1 MENSKVFDMAL
12 EFILPYEKNC
22 CSLFQRI
29 VNHDESIHIIIEE
42 NCLLKNNTPLY
53 GVFTYNKLGRLV
65 FCCLPV
71 QTNEVRRA
79 LEKFFF
85 NKSVFC
91 ISAKSEWASFLE
103 EIISGIFKDRV
114 KDVRLYHFMEFKME
128 KERGKC
134 LERRA
139 GALEEKTGPS
149 EERTCGGKEVA
160 SLTKQ
165 ADSSEENAGW
175 RKDVAPLKK
184 QAGVLVEKTGPS
196 EEDAVWGE
204 DVAPLKKQSGLS
216 EEDAGWGKDVA
227 LLKKQPTP
235 LEKDFSGKR
244 DIEIIRCDKSHID
257 SLLPLQV
264 DYTRVEVLPP
274 WRQVFPAAERISL
287 EKNFSCQLYFALLE
301 NGKIVSKA
309 NTNAI
314 STHFFQ
320 IGGVY
325 TLKDFRSRGYASAL
339 VKHIALEAKSL
350 NRQAILFVKK
360 ENPSAIRA
368 YSNAG
373 FVITSSYKIIYYLE
387 K

>member
-71 QTNEVRRA
+71 QTNEVRKA

-139 GALEEKTGPS
+139 GALEEKAGPS

>member
-1 MENSKVFDMAL
+1 MPDLCILSAMENSKVFDMAL

-29 VNHDESIHIIIEE
+29 VNRDESIHIIIEE
-42 NCLLKNNTPLY
+42 NCLLKNDTPLY
-53 GVFTYNKLGRLV
+53 GVFTYNKMSRLV
-65 FCCLPV
+65 FCCLPI

-114 KDVRLYHFMEFKME
+114 KDVRLYHFMEFKML
-128 KERGKC
+128 KERGQC
-134 LERRA
+134 LEGRT
-139 GALEEKTGPS
+139 GALKKKSEPSEDDTGLGKDNVPLRKQLGPS
-149 EERTCGGKEVA
+149 EDDACLK
-160 SLTKQ
+160 
-165 ADSSEENAGW
+165 
-175 RKDVAPLKK
+175 KDV
-184 QAGVLVEKTGPS
+184 
-196 EEDAVWGE
+196 
-204 DVAPLKKQSGLS
+204 
-216 EEDAGWGKDVA
+216 
-227 LLKKQPTP
+227 
-235 LEKDFSGKR
+235 
-244 DIEIIRCDKSHID
+244 EIIRCDKSHID
-257 SLLPLQV
+257 RLLPLQV

-301 NGKIVSKA
+301 NEKIVSKA

-360 ENPSAIRA
+360 ENPSAIKA